1 MLHGMWPSKLHLLA
15 SAILIPSTFA
25 HGDRRRPR
33 EQLRRPPTFSLGGM
47 SDGICRPAVAA
58 HKGMQERNLD
68 ASSNLKLLRSIYK
81 CHNCLECSGGD
92 SIDN

>member
-33 EQLRRPPTFSLGGM
+33 EQLRRPPPHYSAQSTFKKDPDRARQNSLATVGTNF
-47 SDGICRPAVAA
+47 SKPRA
-58 HKGMQERNLD
+58 HNKGDLCTMQT
-68 ASSNLKLLRSIYK
+68 K
-81 CHNCLECSGGD
+81 
-92 SIDN
+92 